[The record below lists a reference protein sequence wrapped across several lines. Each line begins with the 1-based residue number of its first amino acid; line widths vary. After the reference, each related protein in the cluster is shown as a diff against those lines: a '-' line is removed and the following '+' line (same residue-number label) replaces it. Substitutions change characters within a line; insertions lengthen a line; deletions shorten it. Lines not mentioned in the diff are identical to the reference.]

1 MSHKPHSWL
10 PDILQEIAELIGN
23 ELVLKLAEIEGG
35 RRRYIPAKADTAH
48 WLINAVGIEAAVILC
63 DYFHYEE
70 DTGRA
75 HEKSRGL
82 EIHIPR
88 GPTGYYNS
96 ERQRINQALDALER
110 KDCSAAEIAQALGT
124 TERSVYR
131 RRARRRTH
139 NSRGQAVLF

>member
-1 MSHKPHSWL
+1 MEHKPHSWL
-10 PDILQEIAELIGN
+10 PDILQEIASVIGN
-23 ELVLKLAEIEGG
+23 PLALKLAETQGG
-35 RRRYIPAKADTAH
+35 RRRYIPAKASSAT
-48 WLINAVGIEAAVILC
+48 WLIEAIGLEAAVILC

-70 DTGRA
+70 DTSKAR
-75 HEKSRGL
+75 EKNRGL

-96 ERQRINQALDALER
+96 ERRRFNQAVDALESES
-110 KDCSAAEIAQALGT
+110 CTAAEIAQQLGT

-139 NSRGQAVLF
+139 NQRGQSDLF